1 MSSGV
6 AVQNASLDS
15 LVNFAEC
22 GIHAGFNTGF
32 RLITGRCCVGITGT
46 DTALHESAHGRLV
59 GLVLKAIALSD
70 LDAFLR
76 RFVIGHRAGI
86 LIDSP
91 QR

>member
-1 MSSGV
+1 MSAGI
-6 AVQNASLDS
+6 AVEHATLDS
-15 LVNFAEC
+15 LIDLAESS
-22 GIHAGFNTGF
+22 IHAGLNTGF